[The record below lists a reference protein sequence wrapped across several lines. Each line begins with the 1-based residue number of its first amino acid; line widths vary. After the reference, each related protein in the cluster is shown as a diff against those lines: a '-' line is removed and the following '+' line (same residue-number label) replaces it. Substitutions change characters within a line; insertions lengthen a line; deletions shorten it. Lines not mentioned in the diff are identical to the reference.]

1 MSVRLGEVI
10 TVVTS
15 SDLIHQELKCYPV
28 LRVVGSSSGC
38 YFSFFCISALNCNGF
53 CRHAE
58 KVGKIN
64 VSGTA
69 LGTVITIFS
78 W

>member
-1 MSVRLGEVI
+1 MSVRLGEII

-15 SDLIHQELKCYPV
+15 SDLMDQELCVRLSV
-28 LRVVGSSSGC
+28 LHFAFHV
-38 YFSFFCISALNCNGF
+38 
-53 CRHAE
+53 E

-78 W
+78 